1 MKYPNNFQCAKDI
14 EGYLTAILENPQF
27 SDRAKQ
33 LTKLWE
39 SVQVYNFKQKLN
51 EIPGVD
57 TEASLSEIAFNTK
70 LAFVDNSHKVQ
81 QFLDEQIRIAIESNT
96 ELREQRSSY
105 FWKNTIW
112 NYVLIIPVTLFG
124 YIGFANI
131 NHWINWDND
140 KILEPTEIGSPD
152 VDYYKGNDH
161 KFNTMQLNRSEQI
174 AEGQLT
180 ETSPSTSSSPSST
193 TSTKPES
200 NLSKAELEK
209 KIDSEYYELV
219 VTSPDASR
227 INVVA
232 TFSTSKQNVVP
243 YSIPLTAQTDNKT
256 GKIGIIK
263 ISRDIKRIDFISE
276 EK

>member
-1 MKYPNNFQCAKDI
+1 MKYPNNFQSAKDL
-14 EGYLTAILENPQF
+14 EGYMTAIIENPQF

-33 LTKLWE
+33 LTKLWK

-57 TEASLSEIAFNTK
+57 TDASLSEIAFNTK

-81 QFLDEQIRIAIESNT
+81 QFLDEQLRIAVESNT

-105 FWKNTIW
+105 FWENTFW
-112 NYVLIIPVTLFG
+112 NYTLLIPIALFG
-124 YIGFANI
+124 YIGYANI

-161 KFNTMQLNRSEQI
+161 KFNTMQLNRSDVKVVEQP
-174 AEGQLT
+174 A
-180 ETSPSTSSSPSST
+180 ETSASPSPSPSASTSP
-193 TSTKPES
+193 KPES
-200 NLSKAELEK
+200 KLSQAELEK
-209 KIDSEYYELV
+209 KIDNEYYELV
-219 VTSPDASR
+219 VTSPDAAK

-232 TFSTSKQNVVP
+232 TFSSSKQNVVP
-243 YSIPLTAQTDNKT
+243 YSIPLAAQTDNKT